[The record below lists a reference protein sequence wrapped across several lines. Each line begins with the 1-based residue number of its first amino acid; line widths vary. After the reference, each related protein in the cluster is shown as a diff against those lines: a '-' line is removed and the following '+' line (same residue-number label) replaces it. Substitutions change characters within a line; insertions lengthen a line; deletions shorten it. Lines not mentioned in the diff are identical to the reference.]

1 MTSHRDEQ
9 TPLEGAEQEFLDRLA
24 EAYTPEPTT
33 AGERA
38 AFDEAIRA
46 RLERPHR
53 RPLLIPAIGAAAA
66 AGLLWLVVSQS
77 IVSTPQLAEEESAA
91 VTASSWEDEIFLSS
105 DLGVSEDRAE
115 IGALPDDY
123 LAIAGVFLG
132 G

>member
-1 MTSHRDEQ
+1 MTSSRDER
-9 TPLEGAEQEFLDRLA
+9 TPLEGADKEFLDRLA
-24 EAYTPEPTT
+24 EAYTPEPMT
-33 AGERA
+33 AGRRA

-46 RLERPHR
+46 RLVGPQR

-66 AGLLWLVVSQS
+66 AGLLWLVFSQS
-77 IVSTPQLAEEESAA
+77 IGPMPQLAEEESAA